1 MKDLEE
7 KILRNFKDSIAMS
20 NLEEEFSMKKVFKK
34 QIITLSILVVVL
46 FSGGLLTV
54 NAATDGKVVEDIKET
69 IYNMLK
75 DNTNVK
81 IDSESIEI
89 QDIKKNNEGDVETIT
104 YTFDAKE

>member
-7 KILRNFKDSIAMS
+7 KILKNFKTSVAIS
-20 NLEEEFSMKKVFKK
+20 NLEEEVLMKKIFKK

-75 DNTNVK
+75 DNSNVK
-81 IDSESIEI
+81 VDSDSIEI
-89 QDIKKNNEGDVETIT
+89 QDIKTDDEGNVESVT
-104 YTFDAKE
+104 YTFNAIE

>member
-7 KILRNFKDSIAMS
+7 KILRNFKTSVAMS
-20 NLEEEFSMKKVFKK
+20 NFEEEFLMKKILKK
-34 QIITLSILVVVL
+34 QIITVSILVVVL

-75 DNTNVK
+75 DNANVK
-81 IDSESIEI
+81 VDSNSIEI
-89 QDIKKNNEGDVETIT
+89 QDIKTDDEGNVESVT
-104 YTFDAKE
+104 YTFDTVK